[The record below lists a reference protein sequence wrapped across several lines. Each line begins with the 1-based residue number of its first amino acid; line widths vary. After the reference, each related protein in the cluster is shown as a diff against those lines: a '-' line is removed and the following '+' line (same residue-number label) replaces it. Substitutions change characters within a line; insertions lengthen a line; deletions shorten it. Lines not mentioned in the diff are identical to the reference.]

1 MSKKEKAD
9 LKLAY
14 QTAAE
19 IAHIIAVGLSK
30 IEQNQT
36 RKLIQQQQ
44 QPG

>member
-9 LKLAY
+9 IKLAY

-19 IAHIIAVGLSK
+19 IAHIIAVSLSR